1 MATAPS
7 PVTSISLPKSK
18 FNEKFSRTEPLNPPQ
33 NPLSLLPQ
41 CTSLKEL
48 KQIQAFAIKTHL
60 QNDHTFL
67 TKLINFCTKNP
78 TFTSMEYAHKLFDN
92 ISQPDVVLFNTMARG
107 YSRSNTP
114 IQAIP
119 LFSQLLSFG
128 FLPDDYTFPSVLKA
142 CSSAKALEEVSMQQS
157 VGSALDSGVLCEDA
171 SLVLQQPV
179 NGTVMC
185 EDVATGGDIAP
196 ISVKGGGFLEGTEA
210 IFVDSVEGVVA
221 NSDSSGVVLSPNR
234 FEALCN
240 AVVEHEPIA
249 SPRKNRVVAA
259 GVEYKPIASPK
270 KDRVAAAG
278 IELENIQKLLLSNP
292 SGELIARE
300 KEVAGELKVLSIA
313 EEKFFRQKSRVQ
325 YINEGDENTAFF
337 FGKVKLQQKA
347 NSVCSVYSRQGA
359 KLDTFEAI
367 SNEFIQFFIDP
378 LGTTNDHVVQFS
390 DDLLKQILR
399 VELSAEMQDSLV
411 APITHKEIKDVLFSM
426 NGNKASGVG
435 VSPKTNHEMI
445 VIIRFVYQF

>member
-278 IELENIQKLLLSNP
+278 
-292 SGELIARE
+292 
-300 KEVAGELKVLSIA
+300 V
-313 EEKFFRQKSRVQ
+313 
-325 YINEGDENTAFF
+325 
-337 FGKVKLQQKA
+337 
-347 NSVCSVYSRQGA
+347 
-359 KLDTFEAI
+359 
-367 SNEFIQFFIDP
+367 
-378 LGTTNDHVVQFS
+378 
-390 DDLLKQILR
+390 
-399 VELSAEMQDSLV
+399 VELLNHLKPKGRGGGQKQNKKQGKGKKGDNSPSL
-411 APITHKEIKDVLFSM
+411 
-426 NGNKASGVG
+426 
-435 VSPKTNHEMI
+435 
-445 VIIRFVYQF
+445 